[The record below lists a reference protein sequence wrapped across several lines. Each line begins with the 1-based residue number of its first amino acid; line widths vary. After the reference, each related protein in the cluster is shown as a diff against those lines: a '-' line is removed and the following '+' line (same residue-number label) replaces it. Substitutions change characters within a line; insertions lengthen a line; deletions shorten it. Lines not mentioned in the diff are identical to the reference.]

1 MSRPKVN
8 KNRIMAFVSALVMVY
23 TLVVPSVEVSAADGG
38 NDFINNAE
46 PYMVDANGDGVI
58 TYEESFFLVH
68 TSALLTV
75 FGNVFSFNISEAV
88 QESVAYNNFTLNA
101 TADTVL
107 GYITETGEF
116 VSADEYTSL
125 LESIREELVESCGY
139 WYPKVYSIEDLISYA
154 NERYKEGVLPDN
166 HYTYFYN
173 YLNNGTDY
181 TGWFGYFNENNYMYM
196 YNVNSNGEKPLV
208 SPSNSF
214 YLGYIETSDS
224 SYSVNYYKY
233 IPFCQVTNM
242 FSQGTKGTPECY
254 YTYDPVRYPWT
265 YFTVNIARPVFY
277 GLSDY
282 LEFVG
287 GTSSVY
293 VGGSSDFQKELS
305 VDKLNSVDWNKLN
318 STLYTSV
325 VDAIVSSQSSS
336 TSDIQSTIDEKAAE
350 IEEYLSSI
358 DESLKDDDGDSWL
371 EKIHNLL
378 EKWLPKIFEKDTS
391 VDVDVNVSPEE
402 EEEENNKIN
411 DFESNSDNQSS
422 TLDELNEQNKVDK
435 IDVDGASSSV
445 DSHIDM
451 ESVGQYGTLLTSIT
465 SHEKVLALLLGSLS
479 ISLIA
484 YVLFGKR

>member
-1 MSRPKVN
+1 MSRLKVN
-8 KNRIMAFVSALVMVY
+8 KNRIMAFVSALVMMCA
-23 TLVVPSVEVSAADGG
+23 LVVPSVEVAAAGG
-38 NDFINNAE
+38 ENDFINNAE
-46 PYMVDANGDGVI
+46 PYMVDSNGDGVI

-88 QESVAYNNFTLNA
+88 QESVAYNNFTTNV

-116 VSADEYTSL
+116 VSADEYVEC
-125 LESIREELVESCGY
+125 LESIRDELV
-139 WYPKVYSIEDLISYA
+139 
-154 NERYKEGVLPDN
+154 
-166 HYTYFYN
+166 
-173 YLNNGTDY
+173 
-181 TGWFGYFNENNYMYM
+181 
-196 YNVNSNGEKPLV
+196 
-208 SPSNSF
+208 SNSGYYIIPAITKDDVWNTINGYYEAGTLNSSEYMTAYNAF
-214 YLGYIETSDS
+214 QESDFVGAVFIRYLPNNWGRIVLDVAIDGADYHLYDPANYSYLRKIVPSGDSFSSSS
-224 SYSVNYYKY
+224 SYFSYHMAESNCYRTGYSGQMSFKLNDADYEFGCIGRPLIVFRDIADYVQYK
-233 IPFCQVTNM
+233 
-242 FSQGTKGTPECY
+242 
-254 YTYDPVRYPWT
+254 D
-265 YFTVNIARPVFY
+265 
-277 GLSDY
+277 GLSD
-282 LEFVG
+282 
-287 GTSSVY
+287 VY
-293 VGGSSDFQKELS
+293 AGGSSDFQKEIS
-305 VDKLNSVDWNKLN
+305 ADKLNSVDWNKLN

-336 TSDIQSTIDEKAAE
+336 TSDIQSTIDEKANE
-350 IEEYLSSI
+350 IEEYLASI

-391 VDVDVNVSPEE
+391 VDVDVNVTPEE

-411 DFESNSDNQSS
+411 DFESDSDSQSS

-451 ESVGQYGTLLTSIT
+451 ESVGQYGTLLTSVT
-465 SHEKVLALLLGSLS
+465 SHEKVLAMLLGSLS